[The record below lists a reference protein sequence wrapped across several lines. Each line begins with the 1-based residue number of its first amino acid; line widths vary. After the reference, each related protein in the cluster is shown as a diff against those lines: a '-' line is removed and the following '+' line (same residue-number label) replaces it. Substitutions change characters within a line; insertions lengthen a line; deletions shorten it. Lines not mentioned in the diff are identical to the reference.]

1 MTAKRFLFV
10 LGVSVVLYLLPEIF
24 FHNAMLYIVGGSVGG
39 TLKEVLGAFGSKPN
53 DSVVF
58 LVWFILL
65 VGIVFVYYRLQNRLL
80 KYLTIL
86 VAFGLLYVFDFII
99 FEMLPNDFQG
109 YYLITGISVLSKSLA
124 LSLII
129 YFEEIKNKR
138 ATK

>member
-39 TLKEVLGAFGSKPN
+39 TLKEILGAFGSKPN

-65 VGIVFVYYRLQNRLL
+65 VGNVFVYYRLQNRLL

-109 YYLITGISVLSKSLA
+109 YYLITGINVLSKSLA

-129 YFEEIKNKR
+129 YFEEIKNKK
-138 ATK
+138 ATD